1 MSKTQIPT
9 GGIADDAISEEHLDA
24 TAITST
30 TALAAQPASTDE
42 FLISDAGTLKRLDAT
57 HMFNTPAVM
66 VHNANAQT
74 LSTGTAT
81 KIVFDTESNDSDGEF
96 ASNKWTAG
104 TAGRYLFICAVEM
117 QSMGDAK
124 ENWLKVYKNG
134 SAMVPTFTQFS
145 GAGGYSN
152 HITLMVNASATDY
165 FEIYA
170 LQNNGNNRDIS
181 AESAVWSITRVI
193 GG

>member
-1 MSKTQIPT
+1 MALSKA
-9 GGIADDAISEEHLDA
+9 GLLDVV
-24 TAITST
+24 AITGE

-42 FLISDAGTLKRLDAT
+42 LIISDAGTLKRLDAT

-66 VHNANAQT
+66 VHNENAQT

-96 ASNKWTAG
+96 ASNKWTCG
-104 TAGRYLFICAVEM
+104 TAGRYLFVCAVEM

-134 SAMVPTFTQFS
+134 SAMVPTFTIISAAS
-145 GAGGYSN
+145 GAYSN
-152 HITLMVNASATDY
+152 ILSIMINAAATDY

-170 LQNNGNNRDIS
+170 LQNNGNNRNIN

>member
-1 MSKTQIPT
+1 MALSKIGLIDP
-9 GGIADDAISEEHLDA
+9 
-24 TAITST
+24 TAITGE

-42 FLISDAGTLKRLDAT
+42 LLISDAGTLKKLDAT

-66 VHNANAQT
+66 VLNENAQT
-74 LSTGTAT
+74 ISTGTAT
-81 KIVFDTESNDSDGEF
+81 KVVFDVERNDSDGEF

-152 HITLMVNASATDY
+152 HITVMISASATDY
-165 FEIYA
+165 FEIYV
-170 LQNNGNNRDIS
+170 QHNNGNNRNIN